1 MEYRVEH
8 KYIVTEQDLAI
19 LVGRLQD
26 VMMQDIHQD
35 GDCYQIRSLYFDDY
49 ADRCLE
55 ENESGIDEREK
66 YRIRLYDPRS
76 EVINLEIKEKKNGLT
91 HKSSCRLTREEC
103 MGLMD
108 GSLPFALDERKC
120 LNRLQLQR
128 KLALMEPKAIIAYE
142 RTAYVHPLGN
152 VRVTFD
158 KNIMASRACDE
169 FLDDYVSGMVPLL
182 PTGLHVLEVKY
193 DELLPDFIARQLEL
207 GNLQRVAFS
216 KYYLGRM
223 AVNGGFPVVG

>member
-8 KYIVTEQDLAI
+8 KYIVTERDLAI
-19 LVGRLQD
+19 LSGRLRN
-26 VMMQDIHQD
+26 VMMADVHQD

-49 ADRCLE
+49 SDRCLE
-55 ENESGIDEREK
+55 ENEAGIDQREK
-66 YRIRLYDPRS
+66 YRIRLYDPRTD
-76 EVINLEIKEKKNGLT
+76 VINLEIKEKCKGLT
-91 HKSSCRLTREEC
+91 HKSACRLTREEC
-103 MGLMD
+103 VGLMD
-108 GSLPFALDERKC
+108 GSLPFAMDGRKC

-128 KLALMEPKAIIAYE
+128 RLTLMEPKVIIAYE
-142 RTAYVHPLGN
+142 RTAFVHPLGN

-158 KNIMASRACDE
+158 RNIMASRACEE
-169 FLDDYVSGMVPLL
+169 FLDDRVSGMTPIL

-223 AVNGGFPVVG
+223 AINGEFPIVG